1 MKKEGIIT
9 LLFTILVLFL
19 SFSNP
24 QDDRTRFFPKTELKA
39 SQLPA
44 KEDLWVFILAGQS
57 NMAGRGLVE
66 PQDTIPDRRIF
77 TINKNGDIIIAKE
90 PLHFYEPTL
99 TGLDCGLSFA
109 KALIRQIPDSIS
121 VLLIPCA
128 VGGSSVYQWSGD
140 ITYRE
145 VKLLTNFKEKAGI
158 GMRYGQIKGILW
170 HQGESDTNPVDMPLY
185 KSRISQLF
193 GEFRRITGNNQLPVL
208 IGELGSYSEN
218 NELWQGI
225 NGQIRAYIS
234 SDPYSRIIYT
244 SDLKE
249 KGDKIHFNSEGQ
261 RIMGERFA
269 SEFIKSFY
277 KVY

>member
-128 VGGSSVYQWSGD
+128 VGGSSVSQWSGD

-249 KGDKIHFNSEGQ
+249 KGDRIHFNSEGQ

-277 KVY
+277 LVH